1 MVRYTVSK
9 PPSAVNP
16 EWIFWS
22 RNDFQRYLASD
33 EASSVVF
40 VTSKKEIAV
49 IYMPTP
55 VIDKDEF
62 ECLLG
67 NMFDESSSPAFFKID
82 SDEIGSCCA
91 IIEHPKIP
99 PEFRPEIPLQS
110 DSVKDTDWEDAQMEV
125 ALVAIPTLAPI
136 PYGKEIT
143 SLTLDENFVA
153 EMSTISKEHSF
164 WAQTMRDVVEQH
176 EVDNHTG
183 TVLKRIIQSVPAS
196 SSRDQARAATKGLR
210 GMFLA
215 SGPFV
220 DPSLLSRGNRYE
232 ADQEKMKAFFR
243 RNPTPARV
251 EIIDDDEN
259 GDDPRVPV
267 RSTVAPSNSHPPGIA
282 TAATSSNPP
291 PEFFAQLIETMKNI
305 QAPQQPTKI
314 VVESRDHEETIDL
327 AKLQTGMLQL
337 MYATGEINWED
348 GSVKNIRV
356 ATFSQGFLNLLSR
369 SASVQAT
376 QLTNLF
382 ATIFSTEP
390 EDDDDD
396 FQSNPLSR
404 LMSMV
409 VFTSKFTKGHL
420 NASFQ
425 SSDLETGSMYKST
438 SINPFH
444 YAPQGNR
451 KLISEATAKMDEER
465 NELNWRIVEKDRSKI
480 SSLIE
485 GIGRVNSMDEVAMT
499 CANICGVQLAMVDIT
514 AGKPLLFQLAWK
526 VIRFI
531 ENKKTKTWMRDN
543 SDCIAHLPM
552 IFMAKIHQFFMHLAS
567 FSQNSINTNKIETG
581 DNKFETRSVSIAV
594 KLVSKFFAKMQEHID
609 DNSIPK
615 DVPAFAKS
623 FFTEASGGGF
633 VPAPPSAEPAKP
645 AANQPADANGG
656 GKRKGNG
663 EGEQQAEGQKKKRNT
678 SDKSLKM
685 GLFHLKKG
693 TPASKA
699 LPEKSTLKDG
709 ICLDFCCHERK
720 CNFNHLLCKNGK
732 HYTNWKNVPEED
744 RPILLKHMEKS
755 GLMWLDAETFKKH
768 EIVIAPEF
776 AHLLGDATGPKKTS
790 AEKST

>member
-1 MVRYTVSK
+1 MVRYTLSK

-22 RNDFQRYLASD
+22 KNDYQRYLASD
-33 EASSVVF
+33 EASSVLF
-40 VTSKKEIAV
+40 VTSKKEIAL

-136 PYGKEIT
+136 PYGKEIM

-153 EMSTISKEHSF
+153 EMTSISKEHGF

-176 EVDNHTG
+176 EVDNHTE
-183 TVLKRIIQSVPAS
+183 TVLKRIIESVPAS

-210 GMFLA
+210 GMILA
-215 SGPFV
+215 PSPFV

-232 ADQEKMKAFFR
+232 ADQEKLKAFFC

-259 GDDPRVPV
+259 ADEPRVPV
-267 RSTVAPSNSHPPGIA
+267 RSTAAPSNSLPPGIA
-282 TAATSSNPP
+282 TAATISNPP

-465 NELNWRIVEKDRSKI
+465 NELNWRIVEKDRNKI

-485 GIGRVNSMDEVAMT
+485 GIGQVNSVDEVAMT
-499 CANICGVQLAMVDIT
+499 CANICGVQLAMVDMT

-581 DNKFETRSVSIAV
+581 DDKFETRSVSVAV
-594 KLVSKFFAKMQEHID
+594 KLASKFFAKMQEHID
-609 DNSIPK
+609 DNSVPK

-623 FFTEASGGGF
+623 FFVEASGGGF
-633 VPAPPSAEPAKP
+633 VPAPTAAEPAKP
-645 AANQPADANGG
+645 AASQPADANGG
-656 GKRKGNG
+656 GKRKGNS

>member
-9 PPSAVNP
+9 PPSVVNP

-22 RNDFQRYLASD
+22 KNDFQRYLASD
-33 EASSVVF
+33 EASSIVF

-91 IIEHPKIP
+91 ILEHPKIP
-99 PEFRPEIPLQS
+99 PEFRPEIALQS
-110 DSVKDTDWEDAQMEV
+110 DSVKDTDWEDAQMEI
-125 ALVAIPTLAPI
+125 ALVAIPTFAPI
-136 PYGKEIT
+136 PYGVEIKST
-143 SLTLDENFVA
+143 MLDENFFE
-153 EMSTISKEHSF
+153 EMKAISSAHGF
-164 WAQTMRDVVEQH
+164 WAQTMNDVVEQH
-176 EVDNHTG
+176 EVDNHTE
-183 TVLKRIIQSVPAS
+183 TVLKRITSSVPVS

-210 GMFLA
+210 GMIFA
-215 SGPFV
+215 SCPYV
-220 DPSLLSRGNRYE
+220 DPSLLSRRNDRFE
-232 ADQEKMKAFFR
+232 ADQEKLKAFFR

-251 EIIDDDEN
+251 ETVDDDGNIDEFL
-259 GDDPRVPV
+259 V
-267 RSTVAPSNSHPPGIA
+267 RSTTAPSASLPPGIA
-282 TAATSSNPP
+282 AVAVGPNPP
-291 PEFFAQLIETMKNI
+291 PEFFTQLIETMKNI

-337 MYATGEINWED
+337 MYATGDINWDD
-348 GSVKNIRV
+348 GSVQNVRV

-382 ATIFSTEP
+382 ATIFATEP
-390 EDDDDD
+390 KDDDDD

-409 VFTSKFTKGHL
+409 VFTPKFTKGHL

-438 SINPFH
+438 SLNPFH

-451 KLISEATAKMDEER
+451 KMILEATAKMDEER

-485 GIGRVNSMDEVAMT
+485 GIGRVNNMDEVAMT

-514 AGKPLLFQLAWK
+514 AGKPLLFQFAWK

-552 IFMAKIHQFFMHLAS
+552 IFMSKIHQFFMHLAS
-567 FSQNSINTNKIETG
+567 FSQNLINTNKIETG
-581 DNKFETRSVSIAV
+581 DDKFETRSVSVAV
-594 KLVSKFFAKMQEHID
+594 KLASKFFAKMQEHID

-623 FFTEASGGGF
+623 FFVEATGGGF
-633 VPAPPSAEPAKP
+633 VPAPPAAEAAKP
-645 AANQPADANGG
+645 TANQPADANGG

-699 LPEKSTLKDG
+699 VPEKSTLKDG

-755 GLMWLDAETFKKH
+755 GVMWLDAETFKKH

-776 AHLLGDATGPKKTS
+776 AHLLGDATGPKKKS
-790 AEKST
+790 AGKST

>member
-9 PPSAVNP
+9 PPSVVNP

-22 RNDFQRYLASD
+22 KNDFQRYLASD
-33 EASSVVF
+33 EASSIVF

-136 PYGKEIT
+136 PYGKEIM

-153 EMSTISKEHSF
+153 EMTSISKEHGF

-183 TVLKRIIQSVPAS
+183 TVLKRIIESVPAS

-210 GMFLA
+210 GMILA
-215 SGPFV
+215 PSPFV

-232 ADQEKMKAFFR
+232 ADQEKLKAFFR

-259 GDDPRVPV
+259 ADKPRVPV
-267 RSTVAPSNSHPPGIA
+267 RSTAAPSNSLPPGIA
-282 TAATSSNPP
+282 TAATISNPP

-465 NELNWRIVEKDRSKI
+465 NELNWRIVEKDRNKI

-485 GIGRVNSMDEVAMT
+485 GIGRVNSVDEVAMT
-499 CANICGVQLAMVDIT
+499 CANICGVQLAMVDMT

-552 IFMAKIHQFFMHLAS
+552 IFMSKIHQFFMHLAS

-581 DNKFETRSVSIAV
+581 DDKFETRSVSVAV
-594 KLVSKFFAKMQEHID
+594 KLASKFLAKMQEHID
-609 DNSIPK
+609 DNSVPK

-623 FFTEASGGGF
+623 FFVEASGGGF
-633 VPAPPSAEPAKP
+633 VPAPTAAEPAKP
-645 AANQPADANGG
+645 AASQPADANGG
-656 GKRKGNG
+656 GKRKGNS

>member
-1 MVRYTVSK
+1 V
-9 PPSAVNP
+9 VNP

-22 RNDFQRYLASD
+22 KNDFQRNLAPD
-33 EASSVVF
+33 ETSSVVF
-40 VTSKKEIAV
+40 VTRKKEISV
-49 IYMPTP
+49 VYMPTP
-55 VIDKDEF
+55 VIDKDELA
-62 ECLLG
+62 CIIG

-91 IIEHPKIP
+91 ILEHPKIP
-99 PEFRPEIPLQS
+99 PEFRPEIALQS
-110 DSVKDTDWEDAQMEV
+110 DSVKDTDWEDAQIEI
-125 ALVAIPTLAPI
+125 ALVAIPTFAPI
-136 PYGKEIT
+136 PYGVEIKST
-143 SLTLDENFVA
+143 MLDENFFE
-153 EMSTISKEHSF
+153 EMKAISSAHGF
-164 WAQTMRDVVEQH
+164 WAQTMNDVVEQH
-176 EVDNHTG
+176 EVDNHTE
-183 TVLKRIIQSVPAS
+183 TVLKRITSSVPVS

-210 GMFLA
+210 GMIFA
-215 SGPFV
+215 SCPYV
-220 DPSLLSRGNRYE
+220 DPSLLSRRNDRFE
-232 ADQEKMKAFFR
+232 ADQEKLKAFFR

-251 EIIDDDEN
+251 ETVDDDEN
-259 GDDPRVPV
+259 IDEFLV
-267 RSTVAPSNSHPPGIA
+267 RSTTAPSASLPPGIA
-282 TAATSSNPP
+282 AVAVGPNPP
-291 PEFFAQLIETMKNI
+291 PEFFTQLIETMKNI

-337 MYATGEINWED
+337 MYATGDINWDD
-348 GSVKNIRV
+348 GSVQNVRV

-382 ATIFSTEP
+382 ATIFTTEP

-438 SINPFH
+438 SLNPFH

-451 KLISEATAKMDEER
+451 KMILEATAKMDEER

-485 GIGRVNSMDEVAMT
+485 GIGRVNNMDEVAMT

-514 AGKPLLFQLAWK
+514 AGKPLLFQFAWK

-543 SDCIAHLPM
+543 SDSIAHLPM
-552 IFMAKIHQFFMHLAS
+552 VFMSKTHQFFMHLAS

-581 DNKFETRSVSIAV
+581 DSKFETRSVSVAV
-594 KLVSKFFAKMQEHID
+594 KLASKFFAKMQEHID

-623 FFTEASGGGF
+623 FFVEATGGGF
-633 VPAPPSAEPAKP
+633 VPAPPAAEAAKP
-645 AANQPADANGG
+645 TANQPADANGG
-656 GKRKGNG
+656 GKHKGNG
-663 EGEQQAEGQKKKRNT
+663 EGEQQAEGQKKKET
-678 SDKSLKM
+678 
-685 GLFHLKKG
+685 
-693 TPASKA
+693 
-699 LPEKSTLKDG
+699 LPT
-709 ICLDFCCHERK
+709 R
-720 CNFNHLLCKNGK
+720 
-732 HYTNWKNVPEED
+732 V
-744 RPILLKHMEKS
+744 
-755 GLMWLDAETFKKH
+755 
-768 EIVIAPEF
+768 
-776 AHLLGDATGPKKTS
+776 
-790 AEKST
+790 